1 MALDLRSF
9 IREGWSNGSKIGVKS
24 KVTATICYVCVF
36 GFFDGIFAS
45 LSSYDLKNINENQ
58 SSLPH
63 R

>member
-1 MALDLRSF
+1 MALNLRSF

-24 KVTATICYVCVF
+24 KVAASICYACVF
-36 GFFDGIFAS
+36 GFFDGIFGS
-45 LSSYDLKNINENQ
+45 LSSDDLKNINENQ